1 MIIDR
6 PQSHFIFVLP
16 AEHVN
21 GNYSYIQYNGKA
33 LTNKEYL
40 EHWGKWIVF
49 GTREELSVLGKLL
62 DPYVEK
68 KRIPAVKYDRKEISE
83 FELGQCVMCVYCDVR
98 QRDGVWEILSNL
110 GIEDKAWVFEK
121 ETVDRWRPGGH
132 LLETWISSREMDK
145 EKAQKVR
152 NDAENTF
159 KQMFENENAIFR
171 GIEQ

>member
-6 PQSHFIFVLP
+6 PKSHFIFVLP
-16 AEHVN
+16 TDHVN
-21 GNYSYIQYNGKA
+21 SHYNYIQYNKKP

-40 EHWGKWIVF
+40 EYWGKWIVF
-49 GTREELSVLGKLL
+49 GTREELSALGKRL

-68 KRIPAVKYDRKEISE
+68 KRIPAAKYDRKEIPE

-110 GIEDKAWVFEK
+110 GVEDKAWVFEK

-145 EKAQKVR
+145 EMAQKVR

-159 KQMFENENAIFR
+159 KQMFESENAIFR